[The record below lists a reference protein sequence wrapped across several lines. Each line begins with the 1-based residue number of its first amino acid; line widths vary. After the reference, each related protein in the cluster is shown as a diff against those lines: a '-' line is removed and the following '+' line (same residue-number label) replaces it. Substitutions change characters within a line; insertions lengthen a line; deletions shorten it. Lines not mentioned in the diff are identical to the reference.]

1 MNDFD
6 FYLAFIGLLLGL
18 AMAQLLSRLAD
29 VIGARWMLARSC
41 ANLGVALLSPLLAT
55 ALMLGFLQTWLNTW
69 DGRYTI
75 AIDASLIYFI
85 GVNVSAFF
93 LAASMVFPRN
103 VEEWPSLDDYYW
115 RHKRWVIGIATATT
129 VLWVAYL
136 SAFRAA
142 DPSSI
147 FHWSLIDWL
156 WEGLFFGPLVV
167 LLGSRSRRVDLTA
180 LGLFIIQFLIA
191 ATGLVPL

>member
-1 MNDFD
+1 MGDFD

-18 AMAQLLSRLAD
+18 AMAELLSRLAD
-29 VIGARWMLARSC
+29 VIGARHKIKV
-41 ANLGVALLSPLLAT
+41 GLLSPLLAT
-55 ALMLGFLQTWLNTW
+55 ALMLGILQTWVNTW
-69 DGRYTI
+69 DGRNTI

-115 RHKRWVIGIATATT
+115 RHKHWVIGIATATT
-129 VLWVAYL
+129 ALWLAYL
-136 SAFRAA
+136 SVFSPR

-147 FHWSLIDWL
+147 FHWSLVDWL

-167 LLGSRSRRVDLTA
+167 LLVSRSRRVDLTA
-180 LGLFIIQFLIA
+180 LAILIVQYLIA
-191 ATGLVPL
+191 ASGIVPL